1 MAAPD
6 DVAIRIDKLTKKFG
20 SQTIWEDVTFDIPKG
35 QISVILGPSGTGKS
49 VLLKHFVG
57 LLKPTSGHVWV
68 GDYDIPTLKE
78 KELFEVRKKF
88 GVLFQDGALFGSM
101 NIEDNVAFP
110 LREHT
115 DLSEGTIRALVQE
128 KLEIVGLAGA
138 EKKFPAEISG
148 GMKKRAGLARA
159 LVLEP
164 EILLF
169 DEPDSGLDPVRTAF
183 LNLLAVDLK
192 NRLGPTIVIVTHHIE
207 TARTIPDYIGLIF
220 ARQARDVRHP
230 REHAQLEAARRARS
244 SSTGS
249 VDGPDR
255 DVRGEGRRR
264 RRRLIDAADERFRG
278 GPACDRPGGEPQE
291 AGLPPEEADPQERID
306 GSAAPG
312 PKEHVDGPAAS
323 GAARARG
330 QHVRAHARR
339 VPGVLQAARGPS
351 GSSCRS
357 RGSSSACRSSR

>member
-1 MAAPD
+1 VAAPD
-6 DVAIRIDKLTKKFG
+6 GVAIRVEGLTKKFG
-20 SQTIWEDVTFDIPKG
+20 SQTIWEDVTFDVPKG
-35 QISVILGPSGTGKS
+35 EISVILGPSGTGKS

-57 LLKPTSGHVWV
+57 LLKPTAGHVWV

-101 NIEDNVAFP
+101 TIEENVAFP
-110 LREHT
+110 LHEHT
-115 DLSEGTIRALVQE
+115 DLSDGTIRALVQE

-138 EKKFPAEISG
+138 EKKYPAEISG

-192 NRLGPTIVIVTHHIE
+192 KRLGPTIIIVTHHIE

-220 ARQARDVRHP
+220 ARKLVTFDT
-230 REHAQLEAARRARS
+230 RENMLASKLPVVQQFL
-244 SSTGS
+244 TGS
-249 VDGPDR
+249 VEGPIGMSEEKDAGGGSSEP
-255 DVRGEGRRR
+255 DVD
-264 RRRLIDAADERFRG
+264 I
-278 GPACDRPGGEPQE
+278 PT
-291 AGLPPEEADPQERID
+291 
-306 GSAAPG
+306 
-312 PKEHVDGPAAS
+312 
-323 GAARARG
+323 GAAAERVKDVARK
-330 QHVRAHARR
+330 RKAESRPREKTSSRKARKK
-339 VPGVLQAARGPS
+339 PA
-351 GSSCRS
+351 RS
-357 RGSSSACRSSR
+357 RS

>member
-1 MAAPD
+1 MPDAAISI
-6 DVAIRIDKLTKKFG
+6 VGLTKRFG
-20 SQTIWEDVTFDIPKG
+20 SQTIWEDITFDIPKG
-35 QISVILGPSGTGKS
+35 EISVILGPSGTGKS

-57 LLKPTSGHVWV
+57 LLKPTSGSVWV

-183 LNLLAVDLK
+183 LNLLTVDLK
-192 NRLGPTIVIVTHHIE
+192 KRLGPTIIVVTHHID
-207 TARTIPDYIGLIF
+207 TARSIPDYIGLIF
-220 ARQARDVRHP
+220 ARHLVKFAKREEMLNSKESVVR
-230 REHAQLEAARRARS
+230 QFL
-244 SSTGS
+244 TGS
-249 VDGPDR
+249 TEGPI
-255 DVRGEGRRR
+255 GMSEEK
-264 RRRLIDAADERFRG
+264 DAADG
-278 GPACDRPGGEPQE
+278 AKPG
-291 AGLPPEEADPQERID
+291 
-306 GSAAPG
+306 
-312 PKEHVDGPAAS
+312 AAS
-323 GAARARG
+323 ADGAKPGAAGAEG
-330 QHVRAHARR
+330 
-339 VPGVLQAARGPS
+339 G
-351 GSSCRS
+351 
-357 RGSSSACRSSR
+357 

>member
-1 MAAPD
+1 MIELHGVYKRFGKQVVLD
-6 DVAIRIDKLTKKFG
+6 GVDFNVREGETVAL
-20 SQTIWEDVTFDIPKG
+20 
-35 QISVILGPSGTGKS
+35 LGPSGTGKS

-57 LLKPTSGHVWV
+57 LLKPTAGHVWV

-115 DLSEGTIRALVQE
+115 DLSEGTIRTLVQE

-220 ARQARDVRHP
+220 ARKLVTFDK
-230 REHAQLEAARRARS
+230 RENMLNSKLAVVTQFL
-244 SSTGS
+244 TGS
-249 VDGPDR
+249 VDGPI
-255 DVRGEGRRR
+255 GMSEEK
-264 RRRLIDAADERFRG
+264 DAG
-278 GPACDRPGGEPQE
+278 GG
-291 AGLPPEEADPQERID
+291 D
-306 GSAAPG
+306 GSAPEPPTNGSAAAKRVIEQAEERKAPSQR
-312 PKEHVDGPAAS
+312 KKTRKKTSRKTTAS
-323 GAARARG
+323 RK
-330 QHVRAHARR
+330 
-339 VPGVLQAARGPS
+339 
-351 GSSCRS
+351 GS
-357 RGSSSACRSSR
+357 

>member
-1 MAAPD
+1 LAAPD
-6 DVAIRIDKLTKKFG
+6 DVAISIQHLTKRFG

-57 LLKPTSGHVWV
+57 LLKPTSGSVWV
-68 GDYDIPTLKE
+68 GDADIPTLKE

-159 LVLEP
+159 LVLGP

-220 ARQARDVRHP
+220 ARKLVTFDT
-230 REHAQLEAARRARS
+230 RENMLNSKLPVVTQFL
-244 SSTGS
+244 TGS
-249 VDGPDR
+249 VDGPI
-255 DVRGEGRRR
+255 GMSEEK
-264 RRRLIDAADERFRG
+264 DAG
-278 GPACDRPGGEPQE
+278 GGDGSSM
-291 AGLPPEEADPQERID
+291 PPTN
-306 GSAAPG
+306 GSAAAKRVIEQAEERKTPTQR
-312 PKEHVDGPAAS
+312 KKS
-323 GAARARG
+323 T
-330 QHVRAHARR
+330 RR
-339 VPGVLQAARGPS
+339 K
-351 GSSCRS
+351 
-357 RGSSSACRSSR
+357 SA

>member
-6 DVAIRIDKLTKKFG
+6 DVAISIQHLTKRFG

-57 LLKPTSGHVWV
+57 LLKPTSGSVWV
-68 GDYDIPTLKE
+68 GDTDIPTLKE

-220 ARQARDVRHP
+220 ARKLVTFDT
-230 REHAQLEAARRARS
+230 RENMLNSKLPVVTAVPHGVGRR
-244 SSTGS
+244 T
-249 VDGPDR
+249 DR

-264 RRRLIDAADERFRG
+264 RWTGRPCRRRT
-278 GPACDRPGGEPQE
+278 
-291 AGLPPEEADPQERID
+291 
-306 GSAAPG
+306 
-312 PKEHVDGPAAS
+312 
-323 GAARARG
+323 
-330 QHVRAHARR
+330 ARR
-339 VPGVLQAARGPS
+339 P
-351 GSSCRS
+351 RS
-357 RGSSSACRSSR
+357 A

>member
-1 MAAPD
+1 MLPNTEAAISI
-6 DVAIRIDKLTKKFG
+6 VGLTKRFG

-35 QISVILGPSGTGKS
+35 EITVILGPSGTGKS

-57 LLKPTSGHVWV
+57 LLKPTAGHVYV
-68 GDYDIPTLKE
+68 GDKDIPTLNE
-78 KELFEVRKKF
+78 KDLFEVRKKF

-101 NIEDNVAFP
+101 TIEDNVAFP

-207 TARTIPDYIGLIF
+207 TARTIPDNLALIF
-220 ARQARDVRHP
+220 ARKLVCFDT
-230 REHAQLEAARRARS
+230 RENMLKSKLPVVQQFL
-244 SSTGS
+244 TGS
-249 VDGPDR
+249 VDGPIGMSEEKDA
-255 DVRGEGRRR
+255 GEGAV
-264 RRRLIDAADERFRG
+264 AA
-278 GPACDRPGGEPQE
+278 
-291 AGLPPEEADPQERID
+291 L
-306 GSAAPG
+306 
-312 PKEHVDGPAAS
+312 AAS
-323 GAARARG
+323 SAGGNGAKKKPAKRKP
-330 QHVRAHARR
+330 VRKR
-339 VPGVLQAARGPS
+339 
-351 GSSCRS
+351 
-357 RGSSSACRSSR
+357 

>member
-1 MAAPD
+1 VAERRRGTLEERSPARSE
-6 DVAIRIDKLTKKFG
+6 DVAISVVGLTKRFG

-115 DLSEGTIRALVQE
+115 DLSDGTIRALVQE

-192 NRLGPTIVIVTHHIE
+192 KRLGPTIIIVTHHIE

-220 ARQARDVRHP
+220 ARKLVMFDT
-230 REHAQLEAARRARS
+230 RENMLNSKLPVVQQFL
-244 SSTGS
+244 TGS
-249 VDGPDR
+249 VEGPI
-255 DVRGEGRRR
+255 GMSEEK
-264 RRRLIDAADERFRG
+264 DAGQG
-278 GPACDRPGGEPQE
+278 GAPVPT
-291 AGLPPEEADPQERID
+291 PE
-306 GSAAPG
+306 
-312 PKEHVDGPAAS
+312 
-323 GAARARG
+323 GAAAERVKDVAR
-330 QHVRAHARR
+330 QRKA
-339 VPGVLQAARGPS
+339 AARP
-351 GSSCRS
+351 RKPA
-357 RGSSSACRSSR
+357 RKKSARKKPARTR

>member
-1 MAAPD
+1 MAAPE
-6 DVAIRIDKLTKKFG
+6 DVAISIVGLTKKFG
-20 SQTIWEDVTFDIPKG
+20 KQTIWEDVTFDIPKG

-57 LLKPTSGHVWV
+57 LLKPTSGHVYV
-68 GDYDIPTLKE
+68 GEHDIPTLKE

-101 NIEDNVAFP
+101 TIEDNVAFP

-115 DLSEGTIRALVQE
+115 DLSEGTIRTLVQE

-138 EKKFPAEISG
+138 EKKYPAEISG

-169 DEPDSGLDPVRTAF
+169 DEPDSGLDPVRTAY

-192 NRLGPTIVIVTHHIE
+192 KRLGPTIIIVTHHIE

-220 ARQARDVRHP
+220 ARRLVTFDT
-230 REHAQLEAARRARS
+230 RENMLKSSESVVTQFLSGSVEGPIGMSEEKDAGQPGAVEEAVERTDSAAARRVKAEAEARK
-244 SSTGS
+244 
-249 VDGPDR
+249 P
-255 DVRGEGRRR
+255 RRT
-264 RRRLIDAADERFRG
+264 
-278 GPACDRPGGEPQE
+278 
-291 AGLPPEEADPQERID
+291 
-306 GSAAPG
+306 
-312 PKEHVDGPAAS
+312 
-323 GAARARG
+323 
-330 QHVRAHARR
+330 
-339 VPGVLQAARGPS
+339 
-351 GSSCRS
+351 RS
-357 RGSSSACRSSR
+357 KAKAKR